1 MQQKSISNDLVPQE
15 WGWKLESNI
24 WSSIMTDLDAA
35 PENLLK
41 FIQCKCKVSSKNPC
55 GTNLCMCRKNGL
67 KFVPACGNC
76 RGEACNNSEE
86 NVLEEEVTSNDN
98 DY

>member
-24 WSSIMTDLDAA
+24 WSPIMTDLDAA

-41 FIQCKCKVSSKNPC
+41 FIRCKCKVSSRNPC
-55 GTNLCMCRKNGL
+55 GTNLCMCRKNEL

-76 RGEACNNSEE
+76 REACNNSEE